1 MSKQLLRIDASMRRN
16 GSYSRKL
23 GDRLI
28 EQLHTQQPHELTER
42 DLADG
47 VPHINEARINAN
59 FTNVSERSTEQQ
71 AALSLFTPAFSAPL

>member
-1 MSKQLLRIDASMRRN
+1 MTQQLLRIDASMRKN

-28 EQLHTQQPHELTER
+28 EQLYTQQPHTLTKR

-47 VPHINEARINAN
+47 VPHI
-59 FTNVSERSTEQQ
+59 SES
-71 AALSLFTPAFSAPL
+71 

>member
-1 MSKQLLRIDASMRRN
+1 MSKQLLRIDASMRKN

-23 GDRLI
+23 CDRLI

-47 VPHINEARINAN
+47 VPHINEA
-59 FTNVSERSTEQQ
+59 
-71 AALSLFTPAFSAPL
+71 